1 MYTETSREVTKRDG
15 THVPFDKTKIR
26 NAIKRAADECDA
38 LSAGSLDNLT
48 NEVVERCN
56 GAENLTVENI
66 QDMVEETLMAEG
78 LSEIARR
85 YIKYRQNK
93 DIVRASQ
100 KTDDEILA
108 LVDCRNEE
116 ANEENSNKN
125 PTLVSTQRDYIAGI
139 VSKDIA
145 RRRLLPEDVVK
156 AHDAGLIHVHDMD
169 YTLQRLTNCCL
180 VNLDDM
186 LQNGTM
192 IGGAVI
198 EKPHSFST
206 ACNIACQIALAVSAA
221 QYGGQTWSYTP
232 LAKFVDVSRQAI
244 RKEVY
249 EELEGTGLSIN
260 KLEEIV
266 ESRLKKEITRG
277 IQTIQYQILTMS
289 SCNGQSPFVST
300 VMYLNE
306 AGDDEQ
312 LRHDLA
318 MVIEEVIRQ
327 RYQGIKNEKGVW
339 ISPAFPKLL
348 FVTEED
354 NIHENSKYFY
364 LTQMAAKCS
373 AKRLVPDYISEKK
386 MKEYKIAKGQLPGD
400 GDVVLPMG
408 CVDKNEVIDYKI
420 GDNKFV
426 ESFERAWFR
435 LQGIF
440 PVELQEND
448 KDFVIYP
455 KNTSIWDNNK
465 KKYVAMNCMIRNHS
479 DEWLRLTFSNG
490 RILDCT
496 PDHPFETTNGEV
508 FAKDLTS
515 DDKILV
521 DKTSSPDANKV
532 TMSQEKAWLLG
543 MLLCDSNYKGHVT
556 TSLGLD
562 ETDIADHYET
572 AMSNVFGVKTTRK
585 TQSRGAKG
593 NYLDISAKPSEG
605 RTVVSI
611 ANELVSLF
619 GAYNKIDRQIPNNIF
634 ESNNDIKLSFLAGMI
649 DADGYV
655 NNNMKLC
662 KVQIGSTNKALAI
675 QQMLLAQSVGMD
687 ATIYRNHYSK
697 EHSDRVRYRVEF
709 VPTHEL
715 ISKLVSGK
723 KKVNMTNNVRTNAS
737 IAESDYCAITNRESY
752 VTVDQ
757 FSYDVSTE
765 SEHFTVSGL
774 YSHNCRSLLS
784 VDKTRNGW
792 NNLARAKNYDDKPK
806 YYGRFNKAV
815 VTINLPDVGLS
826 ANKNMDKFWSI
837 LDERLELCHKALL
850 WRYEH
855 LLGTK
860 SNAAPILW
868 QHGALARFKKGETID
883 ALLEGGYSTISLGYA
898 GIYECV
904 MAMLGVSHTTP
915 EGKKFAID
923 ILKHLNDKCD
933 AWNEDCN
940 IGYSLY
946 GSPIETVTYKFATAL
961 KKRFGI
967 VEGITDHD
975 YVTNSYHVSV
985 REPID
990 AFSKLSIE
998 GEFQKYSLA
1007 GCISYVE
1014 LPSMSNNIEAVI
1026 KLIQHIYETCMYA
1039 ELNTKSDYCQAC
1051 GFDGEI
1057 QIIEDEHGHL
1067 DWECPRCGNR
1077 DHNTLTVCRRTCGYL
1092 GTQFWNQGRTEEIR
1106 DRVLHL

>member
-1 MYTETSREVTKRDG
+1 MYTETSREITKRDG

-56 GAENLTVENI
+56 CAENLTVENI

-78 LSEIARR
+78 LSEIARH

-192 IGGAVI
+192 IGGAAI

-244 RKEVY
+244 RKEVCK
-249 EELEGTGLSIN
+249 ELEGTGISID
-260 KLEEIV
+260 KIEEIV
-266 ESRLKKEITRG
+266 EERLKKEITRG
-277 IQTIQYQILTMS
+277 VQTIQYQILTMS

-327 RYQGIKNEKGVW
+327 RYQGIKNENGVW

-354 NIHENSKYFY
+354 NIYENSKYFY
-364 LTQMAAKCS
+364 LTQLAAKCS

-386 MKEYKIAKGQLPGD
+386 MKEYKIADGLLPGD

-408 CVDKNEVIDYKI
+408 
-420 GDNKFV
+420 
-426 ESFERAWFR
+426 
-435 LQGIF
+435 
-440 PVELQEND
+440 
-448 KDFVIYP
+448 
-455 KNTSIWDNNK
+455 
-465 KKYVAMNCMIRNHS
+465 
-479 DEWLRLTFSNG
+479 
-490 RILDCT
+490 
-496 PDHPFETTNGEV
+496 
-508 FAKDLTS
+508 
-515 DDKILV
+515 
-521 DKTSSPDANKV
+521 
-532 TMSQEKAWLLG
+532 
-543 MLLCDSNYKGHVT
+543 
-556 TSLGLD
+556 
-562 ETDIADHYET
+562 
-572 AMSNVFGVKTTRK
+572 
-585 TQSRGAKG
+585 
-593 NYLDISAKPSEG
+593 
-605 RTVVSI
+605 
-611 ANELVSLF
+611 
-619 GAYNKIDRQIPNNIF
+619 
-634 ESNNDIKLSFLAGMI
+634 
-649 DADGYV
+649 
-655 NNNMKLC
+655 
-662 KVQIGSTNKALAI
+662 
-675 QQMLLAQSVGMD
+675 
-687 ATIYRNHYSK
+687 
-697 EHSDRVRYRVEF
+697 
-709 VPTHEL
+709 
-715 ISKLVSGK
+715 
-723 KKVNMTNNVRTNAS
+723 
-737 IAESDYCAITNRESY
+737 
-752 VTVDQ
+752 
-757 FSYDVSTE
+757 
-765 SEHFTVSGL
+765 
-774 YSHNCRSLLS
+774 CRSLLS

-792 NNLARAKNYDDKPK
+792 NNLARAKNYDGKPK

-826 ANKNMDKFWSI
+826 ANKNMDEFWSI

-860 SNAAPILW
+860 SDAAPILW

-1057 QIIEDEHGHL
+1057 QIVEDEHGHL

-1077 DHNTLTVCRRTCGYL
+1077 DHNTLTVCRRTCGSS
-1092 GTQFWNQGRTEEIR
+1092 NQHCRNTNQ
-1106 DRVLHL
+1106 

>member
-1 MYTETSREVTKRDG
+1 MYTETSREITKRDG

-38 LSAGSLDNLT
+38 LSVGSLDNLT

-56 GAENLTVENI
+56 CAENLTVENI

-78 LSEIARR
+78 LSEIARH

-206 ACNIACQIALAVSAA
+206 ACNIAAQVSLAVSAC
-221 QYGGQTWSYTP
+221 QFGGQTWSYTP

-244 RKEVY
+244 RKEVCK
-249 EELEGTGLSIN
+249 ELEGTGISID
-260 KLEEIV
+260 KIDEIV
-266 ESRLKKEITRG
+266 GERLKKEITRG
-277 IQTIQYQILTMS
+277 VQTIQYQILTMS
-289 SCNGQSPFVST
+289 SCNGQAPFVST

-348 FVTEED
+348 MVLEED

-386 MKEYKIAKGQLPGD
+386 MKEYKIAKGQLPGE

-408 CVDKNEVIDYKI
+408 C
-420 GDNKFV
+420 
-426 ESFERAWFR
+426 
-435 LQGIF
+435 
-440 PVELQEND
+440 
-448 KDFVIYP
+448 
-455 KNTSIWDNNK
+455 
-465 KKYVAMNCMIRNHS
+465 
-479 DEWLRLTFSNG
+479 
-490 RILDCT
+490 
-496 PDHPFETTNGEV
+496 
-508 FAKDLTS
+508 
-515 DDKILV
+515 
-521 DKTSSPDANKV
+521 
-532 TMSQEKAWLLG
+532 
-543 MLLCDSNYKGHVT
+543 
-556 TSLGLD
+556 
-562 ETDIADHYET
+562 
-572 AMSNVFGVKTTRK
+572 
-585 TQSRGAKG
+585 
-593 NYLDISAKPSEG
+593 
-605 RTVVSI
+605 
-611 ANELVSLF
+611 
-619 GAYNKIDRQIPNNIF
+619 
-634 ESNNDIKLSFLAGMI
+634 
-649 DADGYV
+649 
-655 NNNMKLC
+655 
-662 KVQIGSTNKALAI
+662 
-675 QQMLLAQSVGMD
+675 
-687 ATIYRNHYSK
+687 
-697 EHSDRVRYRVEF
+697 
-709 VPTHEL
+709 
-715 ISKLVSGK
+715 
-723 KKVNMTNNVRTNAS
+723 
-737 IAESDYCAITNRESY
+737 
-752 VTVDQ
+752 
-757 FSYDVSTE
+757 
-765 SEHFTVSGL
+765 
-774 YSHNCRSLLS
+774 RSLLS
-784 VDKTRNGW
+784 VDNTRNGW
-792 NNLARAKNYDDKPK
+792 NNIARAKNYDGKPK

-860 SNAAPILW
+860 SDAAPILW

-904 MAMLGVSHTTP
+904 MAMLGVSHTTQ

-1057 QIIEDEHGHL
+1057 QIVEDEHGHL

>member
-1 MYTETSREVTKRDG
+1 MYTETSREITKRDG

-48 NEVVERCN
+48 NEVAERCN
-56 GAENLTVENI
+56 CAENLTVENI

-78 LSEIARR
+78 LSEIARH

-108 LVDCRNEE
+108 LVDGRNEE

-169 YTLQRLTNCCL
+169 YALQRLHNCDL

-206 ACNIACQIALAVSAA
+206 ACNIACQVALAVAS
-221 QYGGQTWSYTP
+221 QSYGGQTWSYTP
-232 LAKFVDVSRQAI
+232 LAKFVDVSRQSI

-249 EELEGTGLSIN
+249 EELKGTGLSID

-289 SCNGQSPFVST
+289 SCNGQAPFVST

-306 AGDDEQ
+306 AGDDER

-339 ISPAFPKLL
+339 VSPAFPKLL
-348 FVTEED
+348 MVLEED
-354 NIHENSKYFY
+354 NVHENSKYFY

-386 MKEYKIAKGQLPGD
+386 MKEYKIVKGQLPGD

-408 CVDKNEVIDYKI
+408 C
-420 GDNKFV
+420 
-426 ESFERAWFR
+426 
-435 LQGIF
+435 
-440 PVELQEND
+440 
-448 KDFVIYP
+448 
-455 KNTSIWDNNK
+455 
-465 KKYVAMNCMIRNHS
+465 
-479 DEWLRLTFSNG
+479 
-490 RILDCT
+490 
-496 PDHPFETTNGEV
+496 
-508 FAKDLTS
+508 
-515 DDKILV
+515 
-521 DKTSSPDANKV
+521 
-532 TMSQEKAWLLG
+532 
-543 MLLCDSNYKGHVT
+543 
-556 TSLGLD
+556 
-562 ETDIADHYET
+562 
-572 AMSNVFGVKTTRK
+572 
-585 TQSRGAKG
+585 
-593 NYLDISAKPSEG
+593 
-605 RTVVSI
+605 
-611 ANELVSLF
+611 
-619 GAYNKIDRQIPNNIF
+619 
-634 ESNNDIKLSFLAGMI
+634 
-649 DADGYV
+649 
-655 NNNMKLC
+655 
-662 KVQIGSTNKALAI
+662 
-675 QQMLLAQSVGMD
+675 
-687 ATIYRNHYSK
+687 
-697 EHSDRVRYRVEF
+697 
-709 VPTHEL
+709 
-715 ISKLVSGK
+715 
-723 KKVNMTNNVRTNAS
+723 
-737 IAESDYCAITNRESY
+737 
-752 VTVDQ
+752 
-757 FSYDVSTE
+757 
-765 SEHFTVSGL
+765 
-774 YSHNCRSLLS
+774 RSLLS
-784 VDKTRNGW
+784 VDNTRNGW
-792 NNLARAKNYDDKPK
+792 NNIARAKNYDGKPK
-806 YYGRFNKAV
+806 YYGRFNKGV
-815 VTINLPDVGLS
+815 CTINLPDVGLS
-826 ANKNMDKFWSI
+826 AHKDMDAFWRI

-850 WRYEH
+850 WRHKH

-860 SNAAPILW
+860 SDVAPILW
-868 QHGALARFKKGETID
+868 QHGALARFEKGEVID
-883 ALLEGGYSTISLGYA
+883 PLLTGGYSTISLGYA

-915 EGKKFAID
+915 EGKQFAIE

-933 AWNEDCN
+933 EWNAKDD
-940 IGYSLY
+940 IGAGLY
-946 GSPIETVTYKFATAL
+946 GTPLESTVYKFAKAL
-961 KKRFGI
+961 QKRFGVI
-967 VEGITDHD
+967 EGITDHD
-975 YVTNSYHVSV
+975 YITNSYHVNI
-985 REPID
+985 REHID

-998 GEFQKYSLA
+998 GEFQKYSLS
-1007 GCISYVE
+1007 GCISYIE
-1014 LPSMSNNIEAVI
+1014 MPSMMHNIEAII
-1026 KLIQHIYETCMYA
+1026 KVIQHIYDHCMYA

-1057 QIIEDEHGHL
+1057 QIVEDEHGRL

-1077 DHNTLTVCRRTCGYL
+1077 DHNTLTVVRRSCGYL

-1106 DRVLHL
+1106 NRVLHL

>member
-1 MYTETSREVTKRDG
+1 M
-15 THVPFDKTKIR
+15 
-26 NAIKRAADECDA
+26 
-38 LSAGSLDNLT
+38 
-48 NEVVERCN
+48 
-56 GAENLTVENI
+56 
-66 QDMVEETLMAEG
+66 
-78 LSEIARR
+78 
-85 YIKYRQNK
+85 
-93 DIVRASQ
+93 
-100 KTDDEILA
+100 
-108 LVDCRNEE
+108 
-116 ANEENSNKN
+116 
-125 PTLVSTQRDYIAGI
+125 STQRDYIAGI

-206 ACNIACQIALAVSAA
+206 ACNIAAQVSLAVSAC
-221 QYGGQTWSYTP
+221 QFGGQTWSYTP

-244 RKEVY
+244 RKEVCK
-249 EELEGTGLSIN
+249 ELEGTGISID
-260 KLEEIV
+260 KIDEIV
-266 ESRLKKEITRG
+266 EERLKKEITRG
-277 IQTIQYQILTMS
+277 VQTIQYQILTMS

-327 RYQGIKNEKGVW
+327 RYQGIKNENGVW

-354 NIHENSKYFY
+354 NIYENSKYFY
-364 LTQMAAKCS
+364 LTQLAAKCS

-386 MKEYKIAKGQLPGD
+386 MKEYKIADGLLPGD

-408 CVDKNEVIDYKI
+408 
-420 GDNKFV
+420 
-426 ESFERAWFR
+426 
-435 LQGIF
+435 
-440 PVELQEND
+440 
-448 KDFVIYP
+448 
-455 KNTSIWDNNK
+455 
-465 KKYVAMNCMIRNHS
+465 
-479 DEWLRLTFSNG
+479 
-490 RILDCT
+490 
-496 PDHPFETTNGEV
+496 
-508 FAKDLTS
+508 
-515 DDKILV
+515 
-521 DKTSSPDANKV
+521 
-532 TMSQEKAWLLG
+532 
-543 MLLCDSNYKGHVT
+543 
-556 TSLGLD
+556 
-562 ETDIADHYET
+562 
-572 AMSNVFGVKTTRK
+572 
-585 TQSRGAKG
+585 
-593 NYLDISAKPSEG
+593 
-605 RTVVSI
+605 
-611 ANELVSLF
+611 
-619 GAYNKIDRQIPNNIF
+619 
-634 ESNNDIKLSFLAGMI
+634 
-649 DADGYV
+649 
-655 NNNMKLC
+655 
-662 KVQIGSTNKALAI
+662 
-675 QQMLLAQSVGMD
+675 
-687 ATIYRNHYSK
+687 
-697 EHSDRVRYRVEF
+697 
-709 VPTHEL
+709 
-715 ISKLVSGK
+715 
-723 KKVNMTNNVRTNAS
+723 
-737 IAESDYCAITNRESY
+737 
-752 VTVDQ
+752 
-757 FSYDVSTE
+757 
-765 SEHFTVSGL
+765 
-774 YSHNCRSLLS
+774 CRSLLS

-792 NNLARAKNYDDKPK
+792 NNLARAKNYDGKPK

-860 SNAAPILW
+860 SDAAPILW

-933 AWNEDCN
+933 AWNEECN

-1057 QIIEDEHGHL
+1057 QIVEDERGHL

>member
-1 MYTETSREVTKRDG
+1 MYTETSREITKRDG

-38 LSAGSLDNLT
+38 LSVGSLDNLT

-56 GAENLTVENI
+56 CAENLTVENI

-78 LSEIARR
+78 LSEIARH

-206 ACNIACQIALAVSAA
+206 ACNIAAQVSLAVSAC
-221 QYGGQTWSYTP
+221 QFGGQTWSYTP

-244 RKEVY
+244 RKEVCK
-249 EELEGTGLSIN
+249 ELEGTGISID
-260 KLEEIV
+260 KIDEIV
-266 ESRLKKEITRG
+266 EERLKKEITRG
-277 IQTIQYQILTMS
+277 VQTIQYQILTMS

-327 RYQGIKNEKGVW
+327 RYQGIKNENGVW

-354 NIHENSKYFY
+354 NIYENSKYFY
-364 LTQMAAKCS
+364 LTQLAAKCS

-386 MKEYKIAKGQLPGD
+386 MKEYKIADGLLPGD

-408 CVDKNEVIDYKI
+408 
-420 GDNKFV
+420 
-426 ESFERAWFR
+426 
-435 LQGIF
+435 
-440 PVELQEND
+440 
-448 KDFVIYP
+448 
-455 KNTSIWDNNK
+455 
-465 KKYVAMNCMIRNHS
+465 
-479 DEWLRLTFSNG
+479 
-490 RILDCT
+490 
-496 PDHPFETTNGEV
+496 
-508 FAKDLTS
+508 
-515 DDKILV
+515 
-521 DKTSSPDANKV
+521 
-532 TMSQEKAWLLG
+532 
-543 MLLCDSNYKGHVT
+543 
-556 TSLGLD
+556 
-562 ETDIADHYET
+562 
-572 AMSNVFGVKTTRK
+572 
-585 TQSRGAKG
+585 
-593 NYLDISAKPSEG
+593 
-605 RTVVSI
+605 
-611 ANELVSLF
+611 
-619 GAYNKIDRQIPNNIF
+619 
-634 ESNNDIKLSFLAGMI
+634 
-649 DADGYV
+649 
-655 NNNMKLC
+655 
-662 KVQIGSTNKALAI
+662 
-675 QQMLLAQSVGMD
+675 
-687 ATIYRNHYSK
+687 
-697 EHSDRVRYRVEF
+697 
-709 VPTHEL
+709 
-715 ISKLVSGK
+715 
-723 KKVNMTNNVRTNAS
+723 
-737 IAESDYCAITNRESY
+737 
-752 VTVDQ
+752 
-757 FSYDVSTE
+757 
-765 SEHFTVSGL
+765 
-774 YSHNCRSLLS
+774 CRSLLS

-792 NNLARAKNYDDKPK
+792 NNLARAKNYDGKPK

-860 SNAAPILW
+860 SDAAPILW

-1057 QIIEDEHGHL
+1057 QIVEDEHGHL

>member
-1 MYTETSREVTKRDG
+1 MNTESSREVTKRDG

-38 LSAGSLDNLT
+38 LSVGSLDNLT

-56 GAENLTVENI
+56 CAENLTVENI

-78 LSEIARR
+78 LSEIARH

-93 DIVRASQ
+93 EIVRASK
-100 KTDDEILA
+100 KTDDEILS
-108 LVDCRNEE
+108 LVECRNEE

-169 YTLQRLTNCCL
+169 YALQRLHNCDL

-206 ACNIACQIALAVSAA
+206 ACNIACQIALAVAS
-221 QYGGQTWSYTP
+221 QSYGGQTWSYTP
-232 LAKFVDVSRQAI
+232 LAKFVDVSRQSI

-249 EELEGTGLSIN
+249 EELEGTGLSID

-289 SCNGQSPFVST
+289 SCNGQAPFVST

-348 FVTEED
+348 MVLEED
-354 NIHENSKYFY
+354 NVHENSKYFY

-386 MKEYKIAKGQLPGD
+386 MKEYKIAKGQLPGE
-400 GDVVLPMG
+400 GNCFPCMG
-408 CVDKNEVIDYKI
+408 CR
-420 GDNKFV
+420 
-426 ESFERAWFR
+426 SF
-435 LQGIF
+435 
-440 PVELQEND
+440 
-448 KDFVIYP
+448 
-455 KNTSIWDNNK
+455 
-465 KKYVAMNCMIRNHS
+465 
-479 DEWLRLTFSNG
+479 
-490 RILDCT
+490 
-496 PDHPFETTNGEV
+496 
-508 FAKDLTS
+508 
-515 DDKILV
+515 
-521 DKTSSPDANKV
+521 
-532 TMSQEKAWLLG
+532 
-543 MLLCDSNYKGHVT
+543 
-556 TSLGLD
+556 
-562 ETDIADHYET
+562 
-572 AMSNVFGVKTTRK
+572 
-585 TQSRGAKG
+585 
-593 NYLDISAKPSEG
+593 
-605 RTVVSI
+605 
-611 ANELVSLF
+611 
-619 GAYNKIDRQIPNNIF
+619 
-634 ESNNDIKLSFLAGMI
+634 
-649 DADGYV
+649 
-655 NNNMKLC
+655 
-662 KVQIGSTNKALAI
+662 
-675 QQMLLAQSVGMD
+675 
-687 ATIYRNHYSK
+687 
-697 EHSDRVRYRVEF
+697 
-709 VPTHEL
+709 
-715 ISKLVSGK
+715 
-723 KKVNMTNNVRTNAS
+723 
-737 IAESDYCAITNRESY
+737 
-752 VTVDQ
+752 
-757 FSYDVSTE
+757 
-765 SEHFTVSGL
+765 
-774 YSHNCRSLLS
+774 LS
-784 VDKTRNGW
+784 VDETQNGW
-792 NNLARAKNYDDKPK
+792 NNIARAKNYDGKPK
-806 YYGRFNKAV
+806 YYGRFNQGV
-815 VTINLPDVGLS
+815 CTINLPDVGLS
-826 ANKNMDKFWSI
+826 AHKNMDEFWRI
-837 LDERLELCHKALL
+837 FDERLELCHKALL
-850 WRYEH
+850 WRHKH

-860 SNAAPILW
+860 SDAAPILW
-868 QHGALARFKKGETID
+868 QYGALARLNKGEIID
-883 ALLEGGYSTISLGYA
+883 PLLKNGYSTISLGYA

-915 EGKKFAID
+915 EGKNFAIE
-923 ILKHLNDKCD
+923 ILKHMNDKCD
-933 AWNEDCN
+933 EWNAEYN
-940 IGYSLY
+940 MGASVY
-946 GSPIETVTYKFATAL
+946 GSPIEMTTYKFAAAL

-967 VEGITDHD
+967 IKGITDHD
-975 YVTNSYHVSV
+975 YITNSYHTSV

-998 GEFQKYSLA
+998 GEFQKYSLGGA
-1007 GCISYVE
+1007 ISYIE
-1014 LPSMSNNIEAVI
+1014 MPSMMHNIEAII
-1026 KLIQHIYETCMYA
+1026 KVIQHIYDHCMYA

-1057 QIIEDEHGHL
+1057 QIIEDKNGHL

-1077 DHNTLTVCRRTCGYL
+1077 DHNTLTVTRRTCGELSQYCH
-1092 GTQFWNQGRTEEIR
+1092 TINQ
-1106 DRVLHL
+1106 

>member
-1 MYTETSREVTKRDG
+1 MFPRNCLILDKQSANTTIMPAKTFLYKSWHDKMQISIERSMMNTESSRQVVKRDG

-38 LSAGSLDNLT
+38 LSVGSLDNLT

-78 LSEIARR
+78 LSEIARH

-93 DIVRASQ
+93 EIIRASK

-108 LVDCRNEE
+108 LVECRNEE

-169 YTLQRLTNCCL
+169 YALQRLHNCDL

-206 ACNIACQIALAVSAA
+206 ACNIACQIALAVAS
-221 QYGGQTWSYTP
+221 QSYGGQTWSYTP

-249 EELEGTGLSIN
+249 EELEGTGLSID

-289 SCNGQSPFVST
+289 SCNGQAPFVST

-348 FVTEED
+348 MVLEED

-386 MKEYKIAKGQLPGD
+386 MKEYKIAKGQLPGE
-400 GDVVLPMG
+400 GDVFPCMG
-408 CVDKNEVIDYKI
+408 CR
-420 GDNKFV
+420 
-426 ESFERAWFR
+426 SF
-435 LQGIF
+435 
-440 PVELQEND
+440 
-448 KDFVIYP
+448 
-455 KNTSIWDNNK
+455 
-465 KKYVAMNCMIRNHS
+465 
-479 DEWLRLTFSNG
+479 
-490 RILDCT
+490 
-496 PDHPFETTNGEV
+496 
-508 FAKDLTS
+508 
-515 DDKILV
+515 
-521 DKTSSPDANKV
+521 
-532 TMSQEKAWLLG
+532 
-543 MLLCDSNYKGHVT
+543 
-556 TSLGLD
+556 
-562 ETDIADHYET
+562 
-572 AMSNVFGVKTTRK
+572 
-585 TQSRGAKG
+585 
-593 NYLDISAKPSEG
+593 
-605 RTVVSI
+605 
-611 ANELVSLF
+611 
-619 GAYNKIDRQIPNNIF
+619 
-634 ESNNDIKLSFLAGMI
+634 
-649 DADGYV
+649 
-655 NNNMKLC
+655 
-662 KVQIGSTNKALAI
+662 
-675 QQMLLAQSVGMD
+675 
-687 ATIYRNHYSK
+687 
-697 EHSDRVRYRVEF
+697 
-709 VPTHEL
+709 
-715 ISKLVSGK
+715 
-723 KKVNMTNNVRTNAS
+723 
-737 IAESDYCAITNRESY
+737 
-752 VTVDQ
+752 
-757 FSYDVSTE
+757 
-765 SEHFTVSGL
+765 
-774 YSHNCRSLLS
+774 LS
-784 VDKTRNGW
+784 VDETRNGW
-792 NNLARAKNYDDKPK
+792 NNVARAKNYDGKPK
-806 YYGRFNKAV
+806 YYGRFNGGV
-815 VTINLPDVGLS
+815 CTINLPDVGLS
-826 ANKNMDKFWSI
+826 AHKDMDEFWHI

-850 WRYEH
+850 WRHKH
-855 LLGTK
+855 LMGTK
-860 SNAAPILW
+860 SDAAPILW
-868 QHGALARFKKGETID
+868 QHGALARLNKGETID
-883 ALLEGGYSTISLGYA
+883 ALLKDGYSTMSLGYA

-915 EGKKFAID
+915 EGKKFAIE

-933 AWNEDCN
+933 EWNAEYN
-940 IGYSLY
+940 MGASVY
-946 GSPIETVTYKFATAL
+946 GSPIEMTTYKFAAAL
-961 KKRFGI
+961 KKRFGVI
-967 VEGITDHD
+967 KGITDHD

-998 GEFQKYSLA
+998 GEFQKYSL
-1007 GCISYVE
+1007 G
-1014 LPSMSNNIEAVI
+1014 
-1026 KLIQHIYETCMYA
+1026 
-1039 ELNTKSDYCQAC
+1039 
-1051 GFDGEI
+1051 GF
-1057 QIIEDEHGHL
+1057 
-1067 DWECPRCGNR
+1067 
-1077 DHNTLTVCRRTCGYL
+1077 
-1092 GTQFWNQGRTEEIR
+1092 
-1106 DRVLHL
+1106 

>member
-1 MYTETSREVTKRDG
+1 MYTETSRKITKRDG

-38 LSAGSLDNLT
+38 LSVGSLDNLT

-56 GAENLTVENI
+56 SAENLTVENI

-78 LSEIARR
+78 LSEIARH

-100 KTDDEILA
+100 KTDDEVLA

-192 IGGAVI
+192 IGGAAI

-348 FVTEED
+348 MVLEED
-354 NIHENSKYFY
+354 NVHENSKYFY

-386 MKEYKIAKGQLPGD
+386 MKEYKISKGQLPGD

-420 GDNKFV
+420 GDIKYA

-440 PVELQEND
+440 PVELQANK

-455 KNTSIWDNNK
+455 NNVSIWDNNK
-465 KKYVAMNCMIRNHS
+465 KQYVKMNCMIRNHN

-496 PDHPFETTNGEV
+496 PDHPFTTTNGEV

-521 DKTSSPDANKV
+521 DKTSSLDDNKV

-572 AMSNVFGVKTTRK
+572 AMSNIFGVKTTRK

-675 QQMLLAQSVGMD
+675 QQMLLAQSVGMA

-697 EHSDRVRYRVEF
+697 EHSDRIRYRVEF
-709 VPTHEL
+709 VPTNEL
-715 ISKLVSGK
+715 ISKLVSEK

-784 VDKTRNGW
+784 VDNTRNGW
-792 NNLARAKNYDDKPK
+792 NNIARAKNYDGKPK
-806 YYGRFNKAV
+806 YYGRL
-815 VTINLPDVGLS
+815 T
-826 ANKNMDKFWSI
+826 
-837 LDERLELCHKALL
+837 LC
-850 WRYEH
+850 
-855 LLGTK
+855 
-860 SNAAPILW
+860 
-868 QHGALARFKKGETID
+868 
-883 ALLEGGYSTISLGYA
+883 
-898 GIYECV
+898 
-904 MAMLGVSHTTP
+904 
-915 EGKKFAID
+915 
-923 ILKHLNDKCD
+923 
-933 AWNEDCN
+933 
-940 IGYSLY
+940 
-946 GSPIETVTYKFATAL
+946 
-961 KKRFGI
+961 
-967 VEGITDHD
+967 
-975 YVTNSYHVSV
+975 
-985 REPID
+985 
-990 AFSKLSIE
+990 
-998 GEFQKYSLA
+998 
-1007 GCISYVE
+1007 
-1014 LPSMSNNIEAVI
+1014 
-1026 KLIQHIYETCMYA
+1026 
-1039 ELNTKSDYCQAC
+1039 
-1051 GFDGEI
+1051 
-1057 QIIEDEHGHL
+1057 
-1067 DWECPRCGNR
+1067 
-1077 DHNTLTVCRRTCGYL
+1077 
-1092 GTQFWNQGRTEEIR
+1092 
-1106 DRVLHL
+1106 

>member
-1 MYTETSREVTKRDG
+1 MNTEPSRQVVKRDG

-38 LSAGSLDNLT
+38 LSVGSLDNLT

-56 GAENLTVENI
+56 CAENLTVENI

-78 LSEIARR
+78 LSEIARH

-125 PTLVSTQRDYIAGI
+125 PALVSTQRDYIAGI

-169 YTLQRLTNCCL
+169 YALQRLHNCDL

-206 ACNIACQIALAVSAA
+206 ACNIACQIALAVAS
-221 QYGGQTWSYTP
+221 QSYGGQTWSYTP
-232 LAKFVDVSRQAI
+232 LAKFVDVSRQSI

-249 EELEGTGLSIN
+249 EELEGTGLSID

-289 SCNGQSPFVST
+289 SCNGQAPFVST

-348 FVTEED
+348 FVLEED
-354 NIHENSKYFY
+354 NVRENSKYFY

-386 MKEYKIAKGQLPGD
+386 MKECKIAKGKLPGE

-440 PVELQEND
+440 PVELQANN

-455 KNTSIWDNNK
+455 NNVSIWDNNK
-465 KKYVAMNCMIRNHS
+465 KQYVKMNCMIRNHNN
-479 DEWLRLTFSNG
+479 EWLRLTFSNG

-496 PDHPFETTNGEV
+496 PNHPFETTNGEI
-508 FAKDLTS
+508 FAKDLTVN
-515 DDKILV
+515 DKILV
-521 DKTSSPDANKV
+521 DKKPSSDNQKV
-532 TMSQEKAWLLG
+532 TMSVEKAWLLG
-543 MLLCDSNYKGHVT
+543 MLLCNSNYNGHIT

-562 ETDIADHYET
+562 ETDIADYYET
-572 AMSNVFGVKTTRK
+572 AMTNVFGLITTRK
-585 TQSRGAKG
+585 EQLRGVKG
-593 NYLDISAKPSEG
+593 NYFDISAKPSSG
-605 RTVVSI
+605 RTVANV
-611 ANELVSLF
+611 ANELVGLF
-619 GAYNKIDRQIPNNIF
+619 GGYKKVDRQIPNDIF
-634 ESNNDIKLSFLAGMI
+634 VSNNDIKLSFLAGMI

-675 QQMLLAQSVGMD
+675 QQMLLAQAAGMP
-687 ATIYRNHYSK
+687 ATIYRNHYNSK
-697 EHSDRVRYRVEF
+697 HSDLIRYRVEF

-715 ISKLVSGK
+715 ISKLVSK
-723 KKVNMTNNVRTNAS
+723 KKKANMTNNVRTNAS

-784 VDKTRNGW
+784 VDNTRNGW
-792 NNLARAKNYDDKPK
+792 NNIARAKNYDGKPK
-806 YYGRFNKAV
+806 YYGR
-815 VTINLPDVGLS
+815 L
-826 ANKNMDKFWSI
+826 
-837 LDERLELCHKALL
+837 
-850 WRYEH
+850 
-855 LLGTK
+855 
-860 SNAAPILW
+860 
-868 QHGALARFKKGETID
+868 
-883 ALLEGGYSTISLGYA
+883 
-898 GIYECV
+898 
-904 MAMLGVSHTTP
+904 
-915 EGKKFAID
+915 
-923 ILKHLNDKCD
+923 
-933 AWNEDCN
+933 
-940 IGYSLY
+940 
-946 GSPIETVTYKFATAL
+946 
-961 KKRFGI
+961 
-967 VEGITDHD
+967 
-975 YVTNSYHVSV
+975 
-985 REPID
+985 
-990 AFSKLSIE
+990 
-998 GEFQKYSLA
+998 
-1007 GCISYVE
+1007 
-1014 LPSMSNNIEAVI
+1014 
-1026 KLIQHIYETCMYA
+1026 
-1039 ELNTKSDYCQAC
+1039 
-1051 GFDGEI
+1051 
-1057 QIIEDEHGHL
+1057 
-1067 DWECPRCGNR
+1067 
-1077 DHNTLTVCRRTCGYL
+1077 TLR
-1092 GTQFWNQGRTEEIR
+1092 
-1106 DRVLHL
+1106 

>member
-1 MYTETSREVTKRDG
+1 MYTETSREITKRDG

-38 LSAGSLDNLT
+38 LSVGSLDNLT

-56 GAENLTVENI
+56 CAENLTVENI

-78 LSEIARR
+78 LSEIARH

-206 ACNIACQIALAVSAA
+206 ACNIAAQVSLAVSAC
-221 QYGGQTWSYTP
+221 QFGGQTWSYTP
-232 LAKFVDVSRQAI
+232 IAKFVDVSRQAI
-244 RKEVY
+244 RKEVC
-249 EELEGTGLSIN
+249 EELEGTGISID
-260 KLEEIV
+260 KIEEIV
-266 ESRLKKEITRG
+266 EERLKKEITRG
-277 IQTIQYQILTMS
+277 VQTIQYQILTMS

-327 RYQGIKNEKGVW
+327 RYQGIKNENGVW

-354 NIHENSKYFY
+354 NIYENSKYFY
-364 LTQMAAKCS
+364 LTQLAAKCS

-386 MKEYKIAKGQLPGD
+386 MKEYKIADGLLPGD

-408 CVDKNEVIDYKI
+408 
-420 GDNKFV
+420 
-426 ESFERAWFR
+426 
-435 LQGIF
+435 
-440 PVELQEND
+440 
-448 KDFVIYP
+448 
-455 KNTSIWDNNK
+455 
-465 KKYVAMNCMIRNHS
+465 
-479 DEWLRLTFSNG
+479 
-490 RILDCT
+490 
-496 PDHPFETTNGEV
+496 
-508 FAKDLTS
+508 
-515 DDKILV
+515 
-521 DKTSSPDANKV
+521 
-532 TMSQEKAWLLG
+532 
-543 MLLCDSNYKGHVT
+543 
-556 TSLGLD
+556 
-562 ETDIADHYET
+562 
-572 AMSNVFGVKTTRK
+572 
-585 TQSRGAKG
+585 
-593 NYLDISAKPSEG
+593 
-605 RTVVSI
+605 
-611 ANELVSLF
+611 
-619 GAYNKIDRQIPNNIF
+619 
-634 ESNNDIKLSFLAGMI
+634 
-649 DADGYV
+649 
-655 NNNMKLC
+655 
-662 KVQIGSTNKALAI
+662 
-675 QQMLLAQSVGMD
+675 
-687 ATIYRNHYSK
+687 
-697 EHSDRVRYRVEF
+697 
-709 VPTHEL
+709 
-715 ISKLVSGK
+715 
-723 KKVNMTNNVRTNAS
+723 
-737 IAESDYCAITNRESY
+737 
-752 VTVDQ
+752 
-757 FSYDVSTE
+757 
-765 SEHFTVSGL
+765 
-774 YSHNCRSLLS
+774 CRSLLS

-792 NNLARAKNYDDKPK
+792 NNLARAKNYDGKPK

-826 ANKNMDKFWSI
+826 ANKNMDEFWSI

-860 SNAAPILW
+860 SDAAPILW

-940 IGYSLY
+940 IGHSLY

-1057 QIIEDEHGHL
+1057 QIVEDEHGHL

>member
-1 MYTETSREVTKRDG
+1 MNTESSREVTKRDG

-38 LSAGSLDNLT
+38 LSVGSLDNLT

-78 LSEIARR
+78 LSEIARH

-93 DIVRASQ
+93 EIVRASQ

-156 AHDAGLIHVHDMD
+156 AHDAGLIHAHDMD
-169 YTLQRLTNCCL
+169 YTLQRIHNCDL

-192 IGGAVI
+192 IGGAAI

-206 ACNIACQIALAVSAA
+206 ACNIACQIALSVASCSF
-221 QYGGQTWSYTP
+221 GGQTWSYTP

-249 EELEGTGLSIN
+249 EELEGTGLSID

-289 SCNGQSPFVST
+289 SCNGQAPFVST

-348 FVTEED
+348 MVLEED
-354 NIHENSKYFY
+354 NVHENSKYFY

-386 MKEYKIAKGQLPGD
+386 MKEYKIAKGQLPGE
-400 GDVVLPMG
+400 GDVFPCMG
-408 CVDKNEVIDYKI
+408 CR
-420 GDNKFV
+420 
-426 ESFERAWFR
+426 SF
-435 LQGIF
+435 
-440 PVELQEND
+440 
-448 KDFVIYP
+448 
-455 KNTSIWDNNK
+455 
-465 KKYVAMNCMIRNHS
+465 
-479 DEWLRLTFSNG
+479 
-490 RILDCT
+490 
-496 PDHPFETTNGEV
+496 
-508 FAKDLTS
+508 
-515 DDKILV
+515 
-521 DKTSSPDANKV
+521 
-532 TMSQEKAWLLG
+532 
-543 MLLCDSNYKGHVT
+543 
-556 TSLGLD
+556 
-562 ETDIADHYET
+562 
-572 AMSNVFGVKTTRK
+572 
-585 TQSRGAKG
+585 
-593 NYLDISAKPSEG
+593 
-605 RTVVSI
+605 
-611 ANELVSLF
+611 
-619 GAYNKIDRQIPNNIF
+619 
-634 ESNNDIKLSFLAGMI
+634 
-649 DADGYV
+649 
-655 NNNMKLC
+655 
-662 KVQIGSTNKALAI
+662 
-675 QQMLLAQSVGMD
+675 
-687 ATIYRNHYSK
+687 
-697 EHSDRVRYRVEF
+697 
-709 VPTHEL
+709 
-715 ISKLVSGK
+715 
-723 KKVNMTNNVRTNAS
+723 
-737 IAESDYCAITNRESY
+737 
-752 VTVDQ
+752 
-757 FSYDVSTE
+757 
-765 SEHFTVSGL
+765 
-774 YSHNCRSLLS
+774 LS
-784 VDKTRNGW
+784 VDETRNGW
-792 NNLARAKNYDDKPK
+792 NNIARAKNYDGKPK
-806 YYGRFNKAV
+806 YYGRFNCGV
-815 VTINLPDVGLS
+815 CTINLPDVGLS
-826 ANKNMDKFWSI
+826 AHKDMDAFWHI

-850 WRYEH
+850 WRHKH
-855 LLGTK
+855 LMGTK
-860 SNAAPILW
+860 SDAAPILW
-868 QHGALARFKKGETID
+868 QHGALARLNKGETID
-883 ALLEGGYSTISLGYA
+883 ALLKDGYSTISLGYA

-915 EGKKFAID
+915 EGKKFAIE

-933 AWNEDCN
+933 EWNAEYN
-940 IGYSLY
+940 MGASVY
-946 GSPIETVTYKFATAL
+946 GSPIEMTTYKFAAAL
-961 KKRFGI
+961 KKRFGVI
-967 VEGITDHD
+967 NGITDHD

-998 GEFQKYSLA
+998 GEFQKYSL
-1007 GCISYVE
+1007 G
-1014 LPSMSNNIEAVI
+1014 
-1026 KLIQHIYETCMYA
+1026 
-1039 ELNTKSDYCQAC
+1039 
-1051 GFDGEI
+1051 GF
-1057 QIIEDEHGHL
+1057 
-1067 DWECPRCGNR
+1067 
-1077 DHNTLTVCRRTCGYL
+1077 
-1092 GTQFWNQGRTEEIR
+1092 
-1106 DRVLHL
+1106 

>member
-1 MYTETSREVTKRDG
+1 MNTESSRQVVKRDG

-38 LSAGSLDNLT
+38 LSVGSLDNLT

-56 GAENLTVENI
+56 CAENLTVENI

-78 LSEIARR
+78 LSEIARH

-100 KTDDEILA
+100 KTDDEILS
-108 LVDCRNEE
+108 LVECRNEE

-180 VNLDDM
+180 VDLDDM

-206 ACNIACQIALAVSAA
+206 ACNIAAQVSLAVSAV
-221 QYGGQTWSYTP
+221 QFGGQTWSYTP

-249 EELEGTGLSIN
+249 EELEGTGISID

-277 IQTIQYQILTMS
+277 IQTIQYQIITMS

-300 VMYLNE
+300 FMYLNE

-339 ISPAFPKLL
+339 ISPAFPKLIYCL
-348 FVTEED
+348 EED
-354 NIHENSKYFY
+354 NVHENSKYFY
-364 LTQMAAKCS
+364 LTQLAAKCS

-386 MKEYKIAKGQLPGD
+386 MKEYKVAKGQLPGE
-400 GDVVLPMG
+400 GDVFPCMG
-408 CVDKNEVIDYKI
+408 CVDKNEVVDYKI
-420 GDNKFV
+420 GNVKYV

-435 LQGIF
+435 LRGIF
-440 PVELQEND
+440 PVELQVNN

-455 KNTSIWDNNK
+455 NNVFIWDNHK
-465 KKYVAMNCMIRNHS
+465 KQYVKMNCMIRNHN

-496 PDHPFETTNGEV
+496 PDHPFETSNGQI
-508 FAKDLTS
+508 FAKDLTVN
-515 DDKILV
+515 DKILV
-521 DKTSSPDANKV
+521 DKNPSSDNQKA
-532 TMSQEKAWLLG
+532 TMSTEKAWLLG
-543 MLLCDSNYKGHVT
+543 MLICDSNYNGHVT

-562 ETDIADHYET
+562 ETDIADYYET
-572 AMSNVFGVKTTRK
+572 AMTNVFGLKTTRK
-585 TQSRGAKG
+585 EQSRGAKG
-593 NYLDISAKPSEG
+593 NYLDISAKSNNG
-605 RTVVSI
+605 RTV
-611 ANELVSLF
+611 ANVASELVGLF
-619 GAYNKIDRQIPNNIF
+619 GGYKKIDRQIPNDIF
-634 ESNNDIKLSFLAGMI
+634 ASNNDIKLSFLAGMI

-662 KVQIGSTNKALAI
+662 KIQIGSTNKALAI
-675 QQMLLAQSVGMD
+675 QQMLLAQAAGMP
-687 ATIYRNHYSK
+687 ATIYRNHYSTK
-697 EHSDRVRYRVEF
+697 HRESIRYRVEF
-709 VPTHEL
+709 VPTDEL
-715 ISKLVSGK
+715 IAKLVSEK
-723 KKVNMTNNVRTNAS
+723 KKANMTNNVRTNAS
-737 IAESDYCAITNRESY
+737 IADYDYCTITNRESY

-774 YSHNCRSLLS
+774 YSHNCRSFLS
-784 VDKTRNGW
+784 VDETQNGW
-792 NNLARAKNYDDKPK
+792 NNIARAKNYDGKPK
-806 YYGRFNKAV
+806 YYGRFNCGV
-815 VTINLPDVGLS
+815 CTINLPDVGLS
-826 ANKNMDKFWSI
+826 AHKDIDEFWRI

-850 WRYEH
+850 WRHKH

-860 SNAAPILW
+860 SDAAPILW
-868 QHGALARFKKGETID
+868 QYGALARLNKGETID
-883 ALLEGGYSTISLGYA
+883 ALLKDGYSTISLGYA

-915 EGKKFAID
+915 DGKKFAIE

-933 AWNEDCN
+933 EWNAENN
-940 IGYSLY
+940 IGFSVY
-946 GSPIETVTYKFATAL
+946 GTPQKIL
-961 KKRFGI
+961 
-967 VEGITDHD
+967 
-975 YVTNSYHVSV
+975 
-985 REPID
+985 
-990 AFSKLSIE
+990 
-998 GEFQKYSLA
+998 GELVQ
-1007 GCISYVE
+1007 
-1014 LPSMSNNIEAVI
+1014 
-1026 KLIQHIYETCMYA
+1026 
-1039 ELNTKSDYCQAC
+1039 
-1051 GFDGEI
+1051 
-1057 QIIEDEHGHL
+1057 
-1067 DWECPRCGNR
+1067 
-1077 DHNTLTVCRRTCGYL
+1077 
-1092 GTQFWNQGRTEEIR
+1092 
-1106 DRVLHL
+1106 